1 MGGGRIYMTPAGT
14 PDPEYPEY
22 SSENGI
28 RNDGQN
34 LIDKWLSERQVGD
47 KEKTAF
53 CPPPLVHG
61 ARHH

>member
-1 MGGGRIYMTPAGT
+1 MTPAGT

-34 LIDKWLSERQVGD
+34 LIEKWLSERQVGD
-47 KEKTAF
+47 KEETSP

>member
-1 MGGGRIYMTPAGT
+1 MTPAGT

-34 LIDKWLSERQVGD
+34 LIEKWLSERQVGD
-47 KEKTAF
+47 KEETSPS
-53 CPPPLVHG
+53 PPPLVHG

>member
-1 MGGGRIYMTPAGT
+1 MTPAGT

-34 LIDKWLSERQVGD
+34 LIEKWLSERQVGD
-47 KEKTAF
+47 KEGTTP

-61 ARHH
+61 AGHH